1 MAAPTPPTI
10 TISPAAAQVAGCS
23 ASCTISG
30 PTIDS
35 FGHELYECSFAATAH
50 GNYNFVRFTWRQSKI
65 VYHKTDGTTTDE
77 SFDISTIYNP
87 TDPAYPSANIGISES
102 RYSKTTW
109 DVMNVTAYFEEI
121 PTTYTITTAV
131 SPAGAGSVTGGGQ
144 YSSGTTV
151 TLQALPNA
159 GYGVAYWQK
168 DGVMVQG
175 SERQSSLSITVT
187 SNATYTAVL
196 QTETKVTVALVADG
210 FGLVHFKDDS
220 AAPSQGPIIKT
231 FTHGSMYSDS
241 FTVEAI
247 TKNGSV
253 FKYWTISGSS
263 GKWYDAE
270 LYRYAP
276 DEDITITAYFA
287 LPIEAYARQFDN
299 RLIPAGDPCPNGEV
313 RIVAGSETTDWGQH
327 VYLEITE
334 AIEVTVEQRS
344 TGGGWSLVYFKTI
357 DMANG
362 QVITSFG
369 QVWRNNSY
377 RDHGYIVNALFSRS
391 PTNLLV
397 NSSTVES
404 PAKLVY
410 DPATNLLV
418 ADY

>member
-1 MAAPTPPTI
+1 MSAVSKSVA
-10 TISPAAAQVAGCS
+10 ISPAAAQVAGCTAQCPGEQTDYSDGWSREYTLS
-23 ASCTISG
+23 ASLASG
-30 PTIDS
+30 WR
-35 FGHELYECSFAATAH
+35 
-50 GNYNFVRFTWRQSKI
+50 FVKFTWSK
-65 VYHKTDGTTTDE
+65 VRRTASGTTPIGDYE
-77 SFDISTIYNP
+77 SVSNPSTAADGL
-87 TDPAYPSANIGISES
+87 TES
-102 RYSKTTW
+102 RIYGDTTYW
-109 DVMNVTAYFEEI
+109 QENLIENIVAHFEQGTPPP
-121 PTTYTITTAV
+121 PTTYTITTDV

-187 SNATYTAVL
+187 SDATYTAVL
-196 QTETKVTVALVADG
+196 QTETKVTVTLVATD

-231 FTHGSMYSDS
+231 FTKGSIYSDT

-263 GKWYDAE
+263 RKWYDAE

-276 DEDITITAYFA
+276 DEDETITAYFA
-287 LPIEAYARQFDN
+287 LPIEAFARQFDN
-299 RLIPAGDPCPNGEV
+299 KPIPAGDPCPNGEV
-313 RIVAGSETTDWGQH
+313 RIMAGSETTDWGQH

-377 RDHGYIVNALFSRS
+377 RDHGYIVSALFSRS

-410 DPATNLLV
+410 DPATNKLV